1 MVDNRDAFNTQS
13 LRAYLESGE
22 DFTPPDFEDYLINM
36 ADASIITI
44 NHSDVGH
51 KHKSRDRRCNS
62 FPRAKRRVPTVLGQY
77 TGSTW
82 AVLGQHSSRTRAV
95 LGQYSGSTLA
105 VLFGFCSG
113 STLAALGDEGALYF
127 K

>member
-1 MVDNRDAFNTQS
+1 MVDTRDAFNTQS

-77 TGSTW
+77 LGS
-82 AVLGQHSSRTRAV
+82 TRAV
-95 LGQYSGSTLA
+95 LEDTQTFYTMEKLTPRSTQRR
-105 VLFGFCSG
+105 
-113 STLAALGDEGALYF
+113 TTT
-127 K
+127 